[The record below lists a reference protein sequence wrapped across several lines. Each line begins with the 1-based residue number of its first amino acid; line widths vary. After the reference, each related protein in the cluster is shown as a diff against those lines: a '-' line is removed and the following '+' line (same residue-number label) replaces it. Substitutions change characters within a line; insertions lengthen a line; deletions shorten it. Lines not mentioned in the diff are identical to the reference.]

1 MSGHASHPHACGP
14 GRPRSYDRDAA
25 LEAALDV
32 FWRRGYEAASL
43 GELTEAMGLSRS
55 SFYGCFGSKRGA
67 MLAAFEAYNR
77 RGLDAMREVAATA
90 PDDRAAVR
98 AVLRRMADPGGDLR
112 GCFLVNAVTE
122 LSAAD
127 SELAAAGRAQVG
139 RIAALIAARLGQR
152 PDAADAALALV
163 ALGLGAS
170 ALRKAGAPPERLE
183 ALLAAAEPLL
193 APPG

>member
-1 MSGHASHPHACGP
+1 MSSHAPVPHACGP

-25 LEAALDV
+25 LDAALDV

-43 GELTEAMGLSRS
+43 DDLTQAMGLSRS

-67 MLAAFEAYNR
+67 LLAAFEAYNR
-77 RGLDAMREVAATA
+77 RGLAAMRDAAAAA

-98 AVLRRMADPGGDLR
+98 AVLRRMADPGGDPR
-112 GCFLVNAVTE
+112 GCFLVNAIAE

-127 SELAAAGRAQVG
+127 AEIAAAGRAQIG
-139 RIAALIAARLGQR
+139 RIAAMIADRLAPR

-170 ALRKAGAPPERLE
+170 ALRKAGAPPDRLE
-183 ALLAAAEPLL
+183 ALLTAAEPLL
-193 APPG
+193 SPPG